1 MVDILYFP
9 LELSLILTVGLVVDS
24 KLPTERK
31 CYKDGVDF
39 QVSSRC
45 TVRGPG
51 RHRRVD
57 IRFQRQIS
65 RRLLD

>member
-31 CYKDGVDF
+31 CYKDGVHF
-39 QVSSRC
+39 QA
-45 TVRGPG
+45 
-51 RHRRVD
+51 
-57 IRFQRQIS
+57 
-65 RRLLD
+65 